1 MQMKRLYLVT
11 FVLPVSNQ
19 VTMTVT
25 QGPKTKRTERA
36 AVNGSDRT
44 TSMAQTREFDAL
56 TIRDLGACHDD
67 DSINVQ
73 THLKKSAQ

>member
-1 MQMKRLYLVT
+1 VNGSDRT
-11 FVLPVSNQ
+11 TS
-19 VTMTVT
+19 T
-25 QGPKTKRTERA
+25 QRQNYFSFFDCHPKTERA